1 MVVAPFIRTRAFVSY
16 SHRDRSYL
24 ERLRTHLTPFVRIE
38 HIDIWDDSRIK
49 AGQKWKEEIQQA
61 ISLAK
66 VAILLVSADFLASE
80 FIEKNELPPLLAA
93 AKQEGVLILYVYI
106 STCAIKHTELYQ
118 YQAVNSLSKPL
129 KRMGYDY
136 REEVWTQVA
145 EYVNDAL
152 KSIVVDTT

>member
-1 MVVAPFIRTRAFVSY
+1 MIVAPFERTKAFISY
-16 SHRDRSYL
+16 SHKDKIYL
-24 ERLRTHLTPFVRIE
+24 ERLRTHLVPFVRDE
-38 HIDIWDDSRIK
+38 HLDVWDDTRIK

-66 VAILLVSADFLASE
+66 VVILLVSADFLASE
-80 FIEKNELPPLLAA
+80 FIEKNELPPILAA

-106 STCAIKHTELYQ
+106 STCAIKYTELYQ

-152 KSIVVDTT
+152 RSVV